1 MIIPSEFRILD
12 AEPKV
17 YTIDQRTSTTT
28 VPVAYALFTEGGHYD
43 EENDEYE
50 EGTYVVHMDH
60 HNIAHVIMC
69 KDFFVAQG
77 VLKEYMEATQNTAYI
92 SGCPLESV
100 NDGHRVRYY
109 ESASVIVDMTVV
121 DYLVRIKK

>member
-43 EENDEYE
+43 EANDEYE
-50 EGTYVVHMDH
+50 EGTYVVHMDY

-77 VLKEYMEATQNTAYI
+77 VLKEYQEATQNTAYI
-92 SGCPLESV
+92 CGCPLESV
-100 NDGHRVRYY
+100 DDGHHVRYY
-109 ESASVIVDMTVV
+109 ESASVIVDMTVA

>member
-1 MIIPSEFRILD
+1 MIIPSDFCTLD
-12 AEPKV
+12 VEPKV
-17 YTIDQRTSTTT
+17 YTISQQPHLKTT
-28 VPVAYALFTEGGHYD
+28 PIAYALFTEGGHYD

-69 KDFFVAQG
+69 KDFFVAQS
-77 VLKEYMEATQNTAYI
+77 VLKEYMDATQNTAYI

-100 NDGHRVRYY
+100 NDGHNIRYY
-109 ESASVIVDMTVV
+109 ESSTVIVDMTLAE
-121 DYLVRIKK
+121 YLVRIKK